1 MQSALQHQPENG
13 DSEAAL
19 ESSMQLIRILK
30 DIELEMQSMHAK
42 LNDMNEVGEQIGT
55 QLNNSPQLSQSIN
68 TKMDVLESKWNAL
81 LEQMEYLSKVCTE
94 LQQIEIIK
102 AKIAASKPANVA
114 ETTTTTTTTTKT
126 VEQQVESSAATVSPD
141 GESAK
146 KRRVQKPD
154 DIDVEEYKRNFNTSL
169 AQLNRTLDSVKGILG
184 TVTTDSQGLN
194 KDEQCDLIRVSLV
207 STFFILSF
215 FKL

>member
-1 MQSALQHQPENG
+1 
-13 DSEAAL
+13 
-19 ESSMQLIRILK
+19 MQLIRILK

-102 AKIAASKPANVA
+102 AKIAASKPATIA
-114 ETTTTTTTTTKT
+114 ETTTSTTSTTKT
-126 VEQQVESSAATVSPD
+126 VEQQQVESSAATVSPD

-154 DIDVEEYKRNFNTSL
+154 DIDVEEYKRNFNTSV

-184 TVTTDSQGLN
+184 TVTTDTQGLN
-194 KDEQCDLIRVSLV
+194 KDEQCDLIRVSFV
-207 STFFILSF
+207 STFLYY
-215 FKL
+215 L

>member
-102 AKIAASKPANVA
+102 AKIAASKPATIA
-114 ETTTTTTTTTKT
+114 ETTTSTTTTTKT
-126 VEQQVESSAATVSPD
+126 VEQQQVESSAATVSPD

-154 DIDVEEYKRNFNTSL
+154 DIDVEEYKRNFNTSV

-184 TVTTDSQGLN
+184 TVTTDTQGLN
-194 KDEQCDLIRVSLV
+194 KDEQCDLIRVCFISY
-207 STFFILSF
+207 FFNIIF
-215 FKL
+215 

>member
-1 MQSALQHQPENG
+1 
-13 DSEAAL
+13 
-19 ESSMQLIRILK
+19 MQLIRILK

-102 AKIAASKPANVA
+102 AKIAASKPATTA

-154 DIDVEEYKRNFNTSL
+154 DIDIEEYKRNFNTSV

-194 KDEQCDLIRVSLV
+194 KDEQCDLIRVSFV
-207 STFFILSF
+207 SHYLSTVNCIF
-215 FKL
+215 QL